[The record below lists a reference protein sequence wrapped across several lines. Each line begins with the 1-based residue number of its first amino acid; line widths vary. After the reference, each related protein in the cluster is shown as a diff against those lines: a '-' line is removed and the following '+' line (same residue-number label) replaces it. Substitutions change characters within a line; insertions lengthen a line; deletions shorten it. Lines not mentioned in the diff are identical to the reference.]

1 MLIVDSQ
8 VHIWKS
14 GTPVIIHRQIPQYTK
29 EDLLKEMAAGGVDAT
44 VLCPPS
50 WDPNANEIAVE
61 AAAAHPDKF
70 CVLGGF
76 DPKDPASRA
85 RITKLRE
92 EPGML
97 GLRFAF
103 LRKGE
108 DTWLTDGTMD
118 WVWAAAEKEGL
129 PVALLVP
136 GKLKILEKIAQKHP
150 GLKLF
155 IDHMARVRHT
165 VDEAAFADLDEL
177 LGLAKYPN
185 VAVKASGAPSYSSD
199 VYPYRNIH
207 KYLHRIFDAF
217 GPQRMF
223 WGTDITRMPCTLR
236 QCVTMYTE
244 EMPWLKGR
252 DLELVMGGAI
262 CEWLAWKVP
271 AASRGAD

>member
-29 EDLLKEMAAGGVDAT
+29 DDLLKEMAAGGVDAT

-50 WDPNANEIAVE
+50 WDPNASAISIE

-76 DPKDPASRA
+76 DPKDPASRSY
-85 RITKLRE
+85 ITTMRQQ
-92 EPGML
+92 PGVV

-118 WVWAAAEKEGL
+118 WVWAAAEKENL
-129 PVALLVP
+129 PIALLVP
-136 GKLKILEKIAQKHP
+136 GKLPILERIAQKHP

-165 VDEAAFADLDEL
+165 VDDEAFADLDIL

-207 KYLHRIFDAF
+207 QYIRRIFDSF
-217 GPQRMF
+217 GPKRTF
-223 WGTDITRMPCTLR
+223 WGTDVTRMPCSYR

-244 EMPWLKGR
+244 EMPWLKGQ
-252 DLELVMGGAI
+252 DLEWVMGRAI
-262 CEWLAWKVP
+262 CEWLNWKLP
-271 AASRGAD
+271 TKS

>member
-1 MLIVDSQ
+1 MLFRS
-8 VHIWKS
+8 
-14 GTPVIIHRQIPQYTK
+14 
-29 EDLLKEMAAGGVDAT
+29 
-44 VLCPPS
+44 
-50 WDPNANEIAVE
+50 E
-61 AAAAHPDKF
+61 AAAAYPDKF
-70 CVLGGF
+70 CVLGYF
-76 DPKDPASRA
+76 DPKDPASRT
-85 RITKLRE
+85 RITRWRE
-92 EPGML
+92 QPGVV

-136 GKLKILEKIAQKHP
+136 GKLNIVEKIVQKHP

-165 VDEAAFADLDEL
+165 VDDAAFADLDVL

-185 VAVKASGAPSYSSD
+185 VAVKLSGAPSYSSD

-207 KYLHRIFDAF
+207 PYIERIFKAF
-217 GPQRMF
+217 GPQRSF
-223 WGTDITRMPCTLR
+223 WGTDVTRMPCTLR
-236 QCVTMYTE
+236 QCVTMFTE

-252 DLELVMGGAI
+252 DLELVMGRAI
-262 CEWLAWKVP
+262 REWLDWKP
-271 AASRGAD
+271 AAR